1 MCVRFCCI
9 SVSGP
14 TKCFLS
20 SARSVLL
27 PVAQL
32 VGQSTPG
39 AVGHVTGAV
48 GLLLP
53 HTCLRLEVPSVL
65 WRRPWG
71 HLRWPEKGKP
81 ESFVGCFLGQG
92 FFFSLAL
99 GFTCRISDAGP
110 EAFLSKALTVC
121 CCPSLVPRRCCCCIR
136 QSRFCCVLWSAILCF
151 SDTYV
156 WSRCFGKAA

>member
-1 MCVRFCCI
+1 VAAEPPLCNAAALPTPLYLPRRTSSETKQSLPHMKSLEGCGRFCCI
-9 SVSGP
+9 SVRGP

-65 WRRPWG
+65 
-71 HLRWPEKGKP
+71 
-81 ESFVGCFLGQG
+81 
-92 FFFSLAL
+92 
-99 GFTCRISDAGP
+99 
-110 EAFLSKALTVC
+110 
-121 CCPSLVPRRCCCCIR
+121 
-136 QSRFCCVLWSAILCF
+136 
-151 SDTYV
+151 
-156 WSRCFGKAA
+156 